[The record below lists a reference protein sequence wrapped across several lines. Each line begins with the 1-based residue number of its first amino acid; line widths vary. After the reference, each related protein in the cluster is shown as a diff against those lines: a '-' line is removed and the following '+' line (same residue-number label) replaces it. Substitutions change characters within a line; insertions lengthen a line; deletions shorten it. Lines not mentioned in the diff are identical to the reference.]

1 MNMANIKNISF
12 IGMAGCGKSTIGK
25 KLADEL
31 ATSFIDTDIL
41 IERKYQSSLEEIKQ
55 KFGYKFVRSAEEEVI
70 LNLDINTKI
79 ISTGGSAVYSLKSM
93 KHLKTFSK
101 IVYINTPLEI
111 VIERINTGQER
122 GLAVPEGLTI
132 SEVFAE
138 REPLYAKFSDFILD
152 GSKNL
157 DEKIS
162 IIKSS
167 FLDE

>member
-1 MNMANIKNISF
+1 MDVKIKTALISVSD
-12 IGMAGCGKSTIGK
+12 KSGLEKIVHSLK
-25 KLADEL
+25 KH
-31 ATSFIDTDIL
+31 
-41 IERKYQSSLEEIKQ
+41 
-55 KFGYKFVRSAEEEVI
+55 EV
-70 LNLDINTKI
+70 KI
-79 ISTGGSAVYSLKSM
+79 ISTGGSAVYSSKSM
-93 KHLKTFSK
+93 EHLKTFSK

-138 REPLYAKFSDFILD
+138 REPLYEKFSDFILD

-162 IIKSS
+162 IIKTS

>member
-1 MNMANIKNISF
+1 MKV
-12 IGMAGCGKSTIGK
+12 T
-25 KLADEL
+25 
-31 ATSFIDTDIL
+31 
-41 IERKYQSSLEEIKQ
+41 R
-55 KFGYKFVRSAEEEVI
+55 
-70 LNLDINTKI
+70 NLNTKI

-93 KHLKTFSK
+93 EHLKTFSK

-138 REPLYAKFSDFILD
+138 REPLYEKFSDFILD

-157 DEKIS
+157 EEKIS
-162 IIKSS
+162 IIKTS